1 MRCIFFSS
9 LSFFFE
15 GKKSGKFHDD
25 TISHG
30 TFVFKREVHLISR
43 ILILMRFFFFYIYIL
58 YVERNGRAAI
68 TFLDRKSLWMR
79 EIKL

>member
-30 TFVFKREVHLISR
+30 TFVFKREIHLISR
-43 ILILMRFFFFYIYIL
+43 ILILMRFFFLYIL